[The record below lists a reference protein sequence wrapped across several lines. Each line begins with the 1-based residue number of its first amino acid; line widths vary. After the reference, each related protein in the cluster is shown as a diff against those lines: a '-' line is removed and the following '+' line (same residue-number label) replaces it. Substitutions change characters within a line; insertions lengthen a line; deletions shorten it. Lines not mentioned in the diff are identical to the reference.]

1 MRMLQITQPDEFF
14 EQAQARW
21 TALALAS
28 IAERGRFEVALSG
41 GTTPARLYR
50 CLAASTELAPHWDK
64 MRLWFGDERCVPPTD
79 SQSNFLMSQEAG
91 LRPGLGLTLER
102 MEGELDPAQAARNY
116 AKRLEQLPLE
126 QGWPRLDLVM
136 LGMGDD
142 GHVASLFPGSA
153 NLAERRQW
161 VKAAHID
168 DDKGWRIS
176 LTMPVIAAARQ
187 ILVLVSGA
195 AKAPV
200 LAQAL
205 ADAHEGRR
213 PGYPASEIAALPQAI
228 WLVDEAAAK
237 GIAS

>member
-1 MRMLQITQPDEFF
+1 MVYRVIHPDQFIEH
-14 EQAQARW
+14 AKAHW
-21 TALALAS
+21 ISMALDS
-28 IAERGRFEVALSG
+28 IATRGRFEVALSG
-41 GTTPARLYR
+41 GTTPASLYQR
-50 CLAASTELAPHWDK
+50 LAASAELAPHWDK

-79 SQSNFLMSQEAG
+79 AQSNFLMSQDAG
-91 LRPGLGLTLER
+91 LRPALGLTLER

-116 AKRLEQLPLE
+116 ALRLEQLPLE

-168 DDKGWRIS
+168 DDTGWRIS

-187 ILVLVSGA
+187 ILVLVRGA

-205 ADAHEGRR
+205 ADAREGRS
-213 PGYPASEIAALPQAI
+213 PSYPASEITALPQAI
-228 WLVDEAAAK
+228 WLVDEAAAQ
-237 GIAS
+237 GVAS